1 MDEDSQIVVPP
12 SFIALFVPP
21 GRSRPAEPR
30 QWIAQ
35 RYEFCEDLATLL
47 SEQAAQ
53 RVWELG
59 ISEDEVLARTRR
71 GLLAGGVAGNAA
83 GNAVG
88 GAAGGA
94 AGPGFDLSEPEAG
107 WVIRRVAELLG
118 WPLPAPE

>member
-21 GRSRPAEPR
+21 GRTRPTEPR

-47 SEQAAQ
+47 SEQAAR

-59 ISEDEVLARTRR
+59 ISEDEVLERSYR
-71 GLLAGGVAGNAA
+71 GLRAGASAGGETGDAGT
-83 GNAVG
+83 
-88 GAAGGA
+88 
-94 AGPGFDLSEPEAG
+94 GFDLSEPEAG
-107 WVIRRVAELLG
+107 WVIRRMAELLG
-118 WPLPAPE
+118 WPMPAPD